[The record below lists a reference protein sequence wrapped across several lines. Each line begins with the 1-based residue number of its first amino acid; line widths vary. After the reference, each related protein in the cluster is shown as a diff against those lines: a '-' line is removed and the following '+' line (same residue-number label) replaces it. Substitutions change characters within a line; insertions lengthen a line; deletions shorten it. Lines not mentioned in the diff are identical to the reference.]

1 MKLRDLGIVILYM
14 SAHLLFAQ
22 LSEVLFLPIPRILD
36 IAYKLL
42 ISFIFLRIQKVEMS
56 YAVVIIALGL
66 LTRSIFHGPYPWAIV
81 AGWFYLYTRN
91 ND

>member
-22 LSEVLFLPIPRILD
+22 LSDVLFLPIPRILD

-42 ISFIFLRIQKVEMS
+42 ISFFFLRIKKVEMS
-56 YAVVIIALGL
+56 
-66 LTRSIFHGPYPWAIV
+66 
-81 AGWFYLYTRN
+81 
-91 ND
+91 